1 MTVTELFLQLPPRI
15 DYAGF
20 TFVLSF
26 TEHRNYGIG
35 VGYTLQHCYSKKR
48 YKRAAFRCGYW
59 EDRAV
64 NRQISTMFSNYLFFE
79 PLFDATDA
87 VLKEALKSM
96 QQKLKEVGLI
106 TPDVYRK
113 YPDSDMVMVICS
125 PIRLLEQ

>member
-35 VGYTLQHCYSKKR
+35 IGYILLNCHSKKK
-48 YKRAAFRCGYW
+48 YKRDAFRGGYW

-79 PLFDATDA
+79 PLFDATDS
-87 VLKEALKSM
+87 VLKEALQSM
-96 QQKLKEVGLI
+96 QQKLVGVGLI
-106 TPDVYRK
+106 TPEVYRK
-113 YPDSDMVMVICS
+113 DKDTDLLICA
-125 PIRLLEQ
+125 PIKLLEA